1 MIKTLMLVLLF
12 PLFSYAQSDIV
23 GDWKI
28 DWTDESGMTQALK
41 LTIASDGTY
50 AVDMGMDAYIDIEGK
65 YEYADGKMTVWDTG
79 GEYACLGE
87 NNKGV
92 YQITASAGEMTMTKI
107 SEECPQRGSET
118 GVMTFERIGS

>member
-41 LTIASDGTY
+41 LAIASDGTFT
-50 AVDMGMDAYIDIEGK
+50 VDAGMDAYIDIEGK
-65 YEYADGKMTVWDTG
+65 YVYEDGKMTVWDTG
-79 GEYACLGE
+79 GDAACLGE
-87 NNKGV
+87 KKGV
-92 YQITASAGEMTMTKI
+92 YQVTADAGSMTLTQI
-107 SEECPQRGSET
+107 SEECPQRG
-118 GVMTFERIGS
+118 GNNCVITFERIGS